1 MCAEGCRRGA
11 RFGGRDERRVLS
23 LCEAARRGRCACVRV
38 KCTSGAS
45 PWGPVTP
52 IVGPLT
58 YQPVC
63 SAALRSAG
71 SEAPATLPSLFGS
84 ACLSPMQRAL
94 LAARPLLRAGLRRSL
109 SATAPAAAEPAA
121 AAAAAPAAAAAAPAA
136 AVVTTQ
142 SSSLWHKLLAFSAGL
157 AVGGA
162 YYVAT
167 MQDTW
172 RNDDA
177 LERSV
182 AALRRETV
190 RGCWRG
196 RLRLGVRGR
205 WQPCALHRVATPHAP
220 APAVVADVTSHSSVP
235 LLRLLVLIMPH
246 PRRPRPLWS
255 LGSGAWRAPA
265 SCSSPSPFLSARL
278 TTHTTR
284 APPTPILQRGAA
296 GA

>member
-1 MCAEGCRRGA
+1 
-11 RFGGRDERRVLS
+11 
-23 LCEAARRGRCACVRV
+23 
-38 KCTSGAS
+38 
-45 PWGPVTP
+45 
-52 IVGPLT
+52 
-58 YQPVC
+58 
-63 SAALRSAG
+63 
-71 SEAPATLPSLFGS
+71 
-84 ACLSPMQRAL
+84 MQRAL

-190 RGCWRG
+190 RGCWRRPLARLAVG
-196 RLRLGVRGR
+196 RPRA
-205 WQPCALHRVATPHAP
+205 PAALYLVAAPHAP
-220 APAVVADVTSHSSVP
+220 AAPADVTSHSSVP
-235 LLRLLVLIMPH
+235 LLRRLLTLLPH

-255 LGSGAWRAPA
+255 LGSGAWRRYCATQSLTFACAP
-265 SCSSPSPFLSARL
+265 S
-278 TTHTTR
+278 
-284 APPTPILQRGAA
+284 PPTPRAPHPLPSFSVALLEHEVSGLKRDLAA
-296 GA
+296 WGRDKSQ

>member
-1 MCAEGCRRGA
+1 
-11 RFGGRDERRVLS
+11 
-23 LCEAARRGRCACVRV
+23 
-38 KCTSGAS
+38 
-45 PWGPVTP
+45 
-52 IVGPLT
+52 
-58 YQPVC
+58 
-63 SAALRSAG
+63 
-71 SEAPATLPSLFGS
+71 
-84 ACLSPMQRAL
+84 MQRAL

-109 SATAPAAAEPAA
+109 SATTPAAIEPAA

-142 SSSLWHKLLAFSAGL
+142 ASSLWHKLLAFSAGL

-190 RGCWRG
+190 RGCWRRPLACLAVG
-196 RLRLGVRGR
+196 RPRA
-205 WQPCALHRVATPHAP
+205 PAALYLAAAPHAP
-220 APAVVADVTSHSSVP
+220 AVPADVTSHSPVP
-235 LLRLLVLIMPH
+235 LLRRLLTMLPH

-265 SCSSPSPFLSARL
+265 SCSSPSPFYP
-278 TTHTTR
+278 R
-284 APPTPILQRGAA
+284 ASPPTPRAPHPLPSFSVALLEHEVSGLKRDLAA
-296 GA
+296 WGRDKSQ